1 MKFSDFS
8 NNEEPAFD
16 LFNACHEI
24 VFAGSDGN
32 TEYLERIGP
41 EARLVYL
48 LWCFDGEVHNGGFD
62 QLFFNSLGDH
72 CLEILG
78 GLKKLNATKSFSL
91 LEKAMSWFPES
102 KPSTNRERR
111 WEQLKPYEDDEK
123 YESALE
129 ELDTEFYKYEDNLA
143 NLLHNFVRA
152 NRDAKVYA

>member
-8 NNEEPAFD
+8 ENEEPAFD

-32 TEYLERIGP
+32 TEYLERIGS

-72 CLEILG
+72 YLEILD
-78 GLKKLNATKSFSL
+78 GLKIIGALKSAEL
-91 LEKAMSWFPES
+91 LEKALRWFPES
-102 KPSTNRERR
+102 GPSTNREKR
-111 WEQLKPYEDDEK
+111 WAQLEPYENNEE
-123 YESALE
+123 YESDLD

-143 NLLHNFVRA
+143 GLLHNYVRA
-152 NRDAKVYA
+152 NKGAKVNA